1 MCTLYTVPPTVLPI
15 GGESAASIR
24 GNLYR
29 LEFRIER
36 ASPPVEIEDRIWTY
50 TNLTSGQAG
59 INISELDT
67 ARFSLDADRL
77 TLTISVV
84 NLFDDGVFSLTVTN
98 PAGVD
103 TASINYTV
111 YG

>member
-1 MCTLYTVPPTVLPI
+1 MVPI

-24 GNLYR
+24 GNMYR
-29 LEFRIER
+29 LEFTIEK
-36 ASPPVEIEDRIWTY
+36 AFPSVDIEDRIWTY
-50 TNLTSGQAG
+50 TNITSGQSG
-59 INISELDT
+59 INVSELDT

-84 NLFDDGVFSLTVTN
+84 NLFDDGVYSLTVTN
-98 PAGVD
+98 PAGID